1 MQGSEGAS
9 VLQNA
14 EIAPFSFGSH
24 LRIDMISFTRST
36 DRNIDDVRGYF
47 WYKDCNSGFD
57 RYSP

>member
-1 MQGSEGAS
+1 M
-9 VLQNA
+9 
-14 EIAPFSFGSH
+14 
-24 LRIDMISFTRST
+24 RIDMMSFTRST